1 MSLNLIASFNTSKL
15 NLFEYALLFGKYL
28 SSLADIDSVYTHAT
42 IDLDSGV
49 TQLDFSNL
57 ENTFPQIILTS
68 QIEYKSDI
76 TFENPDPK
84 DYNVYLTTYSPTG
97 FYHSVEFPLNSG
109 DLIRLSLSTTYDGSK
124 SKITA
129 QWPDSFDRSILIR
142 SMAAIVQQT
151 KAETAVVG
159 GNEFWDYLQ
168 DNSDIPYLQVG
179 WLSYIKSTLA
189 LEEGIEVV
197 AELDNGGAIVAI
209 SKDIPKAGDKAA
221 LSRLQSLYKHVSQ
234 AKP

>member
-1 MSLNLIASFNTSKL
+1 MPLNLITSFNASKL
-15 NLFEYALLFGKYL
+15 NLHEYALLFAECLTTL
-28 SSLADIDSVYTHAT
+28 SAVDSIYDHPTMPFREGDVRLDLSDLANTLPKLSLAREVS
-42 IDLDSGV
+42 
-49 TQLDFSNL
+49 F
-57 ENTFPQIILTS
+57 
-68 QIEYKSDI
+68 KSDI
-76 TFENPDPK
+76 TYENPNPN

-97 FYHSVEFPLNSG
+97 FYNEVEYPRDSG
-109 DLIRLSLSTTYDGSK
+109 KPIILSLSTTYDGSEC
-124 SKITA
+124 KITA